1 VDRLSVAVIVDSGL
15 GADALAPAAIDQMKK
30 LVTKAVGLNATRGDE
45 VEVIAMPF
53 ATEILVASIVPPTG
67 LEALLDPNMRAMIG
81 LGVILFVI
89 LVLFVAFLRRSR
101 RLARLRREGDERER
115 ALFEARLQEI
125 APSANELEAIHHEI
139 DQLREVAVTNSGDDI
154 RRTAIVIR
162 RWIRD
167 LTPGEAT

>member
-1 VDRLSVAVIVDSGL
+1 
-15 GADALAPAAIDQMKK
+15 
-30 LVTKAVGLNATRGDE
+30 
-45 VEVIAMPF
+45 
-53 ATEILVASIVPPTG
+53 
-67 LEALLDPNMRAMIG
+67 MIG